1 MKINVV
7 NNYNYKRQYFGAKLT
22 KDVQRGFD
30 NLEYAIRRD
39 YGTNCDEYVKYRICR
54 EIINNTST
62 DSVLDYSFDTT
73 PKPNDEYALFPFTFL
88 LVSKDRG
95 KQNFSDIIKEKTEE
109 GLYSMRNLKLLAREI
124 ENLGKNED

>member
-1 MKINVV
+1 MKINLIHSG
-7 NNYNYKRQYFGAKLT
+7 NYNRQNFGARLT

-30 NLEYAIRRD
+30 NLEYEIRRD
-39 YGTNCDEYVKYRICR
+39 YGTNCDKYVKYRICR
-54 EIINNTST
+54 EIINNTCT

-73 PKPNDEYALFPFTFL
+73 PKSNDEYALFPFTFL

-109 GLYSMRNLKLLAREI
+109 GLYSMRNLKILARGI